1 MHTEFNALATFG
13 NSKEV
18 EVWLSKHFKSLS
30 SVRKKNIYISQAI
43 SVSANNI

>member
-30 SVRKKNIYISQAI
+30 SVREKKIYFSGYL
-43 SVSANNI
+43 SKCK